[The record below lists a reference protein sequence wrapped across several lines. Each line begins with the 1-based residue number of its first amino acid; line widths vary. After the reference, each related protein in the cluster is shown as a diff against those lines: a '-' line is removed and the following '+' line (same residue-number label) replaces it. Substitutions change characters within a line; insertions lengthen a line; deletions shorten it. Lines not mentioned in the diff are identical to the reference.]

1 MLRKRFLISVLSLLT
16 LVGVSSGVTS
26 AAPNS
31 NYDNLLAAGN
41 GNTYLAMEDGS
52 SFYAAGTGSYLGVS
66 AGDYS
71 ATPLKVDISNIA
83 MIDAGN
89 GTHRVLVKN
98 DGTLWSWGFANY
110 GEGGTGK
117 RTHIIKVPTKS
128 NLIDDVKEA
137 RAGKGF
143 TVVLKN
149 DGTVWSF
156 GKNLYGQLGIGTK
169 GSGTLSGVPVK
180 IQGLSRIVA
189 IDSSHSTSAA
199 LDEDNVL
206 WVWGQGSS
214 GSLGQGNDEDQT
226 FPVPYPIEDVKS
238 FSVGEERLYVVTNSG
253 EVYGSGRNVQG
264 KLGDGTTIKRNY
276 PVSINI
282 TNVDK
287 ISVGTTVTLAL
298 KKDGS
303 VWAWGVN
310 SDGQVGNG
318 TSQFSYKTPVQV
330 IDTTYSPLTDVVAIV
345 AKDDHSHAL
354 KSDGSLWA
362 WGSNGNGKLGIDKK
376 VKKQIVAT
384 KSDFPNPFD

>member
-1 MLRKRFLISVLSLLT
+1 MLRKRFLISVLSVVM

-31 NYDNLLAAGN
+31 NYDNLLAARN
-41 GNTYLAMEDGS
+41 DNTYLAMEDGS
-52 SFYAAGTGSYLGVS
+52 SFYAAGLGMNLGVS
-66 AGDYS
+66 AGNYS
-71 ATPLKVDISNIA
+71 ATPLKVDISDIA

-89 GTHRVLVKN
+89 GTHAVLVKN
-98 DGTLWSWGFANY
+98 DGTLWSWGYASY
-110 GEGGTGK
+110 GEGGTGQ
-117 RTHIIKVPTKS
+117 RTQIMKVPIKS
-128 NLIDDVKEA
+128 NLIDNVKEA

-143 TVVLKN
+143 TIVLKN

-156 GKNLYGQLGIGTK
+156 GTNLYGQLGIGTK
-169 GSGTLSGVPVK
+169 GKGTLSGVPVK
-180 IQGLSRIVA
+180 VQELSRIVA
-189 IDSSHSTSAA
+189 IDSNYNTSAA

-206 WVWGQGSS
+206 WVWGQGST
-214 GSLGQGNDEDQT
+214 GSLGQDNEEDQT

-238 FSVGEERLYVVTNSG
+238 FSVGEDRLYVVTNSG

-264 KLGDGTTIKRNY
+264 RLGDGTTIKRSY
-276 PVSINI
+276 PVSIDI

-287 ISVGTTVTLAL
+287 ISVGGSHALAL

-310 SDGQVGNG
+310 ASGQVGNG

-376 VKKQIVAT
+376 IKKQIVAT
-384 KSDFPNPFD
+384 KSDFPNPFN